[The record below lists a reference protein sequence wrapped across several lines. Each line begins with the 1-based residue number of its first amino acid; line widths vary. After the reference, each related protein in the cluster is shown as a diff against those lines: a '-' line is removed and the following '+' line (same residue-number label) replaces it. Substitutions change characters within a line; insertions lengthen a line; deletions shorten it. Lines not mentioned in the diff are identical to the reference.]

1 MFVESSRQRD
11 WGCKLKAKER
21 SGTKLTK
28 LTKWH
33 QVDKV
38 DKVDQVAPSWNKSWQ
53 SGTGWHKNWLLEWHQ
68 VDTTLT
74 LGKLK
79 AVDQIRKQRL
89 IWDGLTQSKVNIRKT
104 DALKVDITKHAKLC
118 LFCEIL
124 LPFVRRIAKT
134 NQAFDGHKFLVSY
147 LNFSFSQRFSYLANQ
162 NILNNS
168 LWSPH
173 IRCKKEDGLDK
184 KRANFDPEKSLKRF
198 ANFARKKFEKMVFI
212 LQRAFACF
220 SCQGVNSLEAA
231 AKQRKADSRLN
242 LRLQPPP
249 KTSLKTCS
257 KNWFLLLLKVPG
269 EVLENYYPMNVTLAS
284 RRGRCYI

>member
-1 MFVESSRQRD
+1 MGVFVESSRQRD

-21 SGTKLTK
+21 SGTK

-147 LNFSFSQRFSYLANQ
+147 LSFSFSQRFSYLANQ

-173 IRCKKEDGLDK
+173 ISCKKRGWSRQKTCKFWPRK
-184 KRANFDPEKSLKRF
+184 KFKKICKFCPKKSLKRWSSF
-198 ANFARKKFEKMVFI
+198 CSAPLLVFLARV
-212 LQRAFACF
+212 
-220 SCQGVNSLEAA
+220 
-231 AKQRKADSRLN
+231 
-242 LRLQPPP
+242 
-249 KTSLKTCS
+249 
-257 KNWFLLLLKVPG
+257 
-269 EVLENYYPMNVTLAS
+269 
-284 RRGRCYI
+284 

>member
-1 MFVESSRQRD
+1 MGVFVESSRQRD

-28 LTKWH
+28 LSKWH

-38 DKVDQVAPSWNKSWQ
+38 DNVAPSWHKSWQ

-147 LNFSFSQRFSYLANQ
+147 LSFSFSQRFSYLANQ

-173 IRCKKEDGLDK
+173 IRCKKGGWSRQK
-184 KRANFDPEKSLKRF
+184 MCKFWPQ
-198 ANFARKKFEKMVFI
+198 KKFEKMVSTKIVQIFPEKVWKDG
-212 LQRAFACF
+212 LHSAARLCLFFLPGCKQPRS
-220 SCQGVNSLEAA
+220 SCKTKE
-231 AKQRKADSRLN
+231 SRF
-242 LRLQPPP
+242 
-249 KTSLKTCS
+249 KT
-257 KNWFLLLLKVPG
+257 
-269 EVLENYYPMNVTLAS
+269 
-284 RRGRCYI
+284 